1 MKIKDGL
8 RGRYMNLSG
17 QALDESFL
25 MDIAREHGTPL
36 YLFFKSKIIERYKI
50 FQEVSAKYFRD
61 FSVAY
66 SYKANRLY
74 DVCSTFKGLSAMAD
88 VLSDLEL
95 NVAEKVGLDPAM
107 IIFNSPYKTDEEI
120 RRSIEMGI
128 GSLNIDS
135 LEELKRVELLVER
148 ANSRLNVGIRIRPRI
163 PHLKAFA
170 LPAHFGLD
178 REDLLKAVAKIRENR
193 KLHFTQIHSHIGT
206 QITEL
211 NAFRQNAAFLDET
224 AAFLEERGI
233 EVPALNVGG
242 GYPLKETPSLLD
254 PHTPDLDDVMQ
265 EIRRGVKGKRHII
278 FEPGRFL
285 VGPAG
290 LMLTKVVSVKKDWN
304 GNQLVVVD
312 ASLYFINSASY
323 VSHRII
329 PVGVDGAGEETDVY
343 GSSCASI
350 DLIKAGADLPKLKE
364 GDLLAIMDCGAYSVF
379 LAPRFHRERP
389 KILFVDEKGLREVKE

>member
-1 MKIKDGL
+1 MRIKDGL
-8 RGRYMNLSG
+8 KGRCMNLSG
-17 QALDESFL
+17 LDESFL
-25 MDIAREHGTPL
+25 MDIAGEHGTPV
-36 YLFFKSKIIERYKI
+36 YLFFKSKIVERYKA
-50 FQEVSAKYFRD
+50 FQETAAKYFGD
-61 FSVAY
+61 FSIAY

-74 DVCSTFKGLSAMAD
+74 DVCSTFKELSAMAD

-95 NVAEKVGLDPAM
+95 DVAERVGLDPAM

-120 RRSIEMGI
+120 SRSIKMGI

-135 LEELKRVELLVER
+135 LEELKRVEFLVER
-148 ANSRLNVGIRIRPRI
+148 ANSGLNIGIRMRPKI
-163 PHLKAFA
+163 PPPKTFA

-178 REDLLKAVAKIRENR
+178 REDLLKAVAKIRGNK
-193 KLHFTQIHSHIGT
+193 KLFFTQIHSHVGT
-206 QITEL
+206 QISEL
-211 NAFRQNAAFLDET
+211 NVFRQNAAFLDET
-224 AAFLEERGI
+224 ADFLEEKGI

-242 GYPLKETPSLLD
+242 GYPLKETPGLLD
-254 PHTPDLDDVMQ
+254 PNTPDLDDVMQ
-265 EIRRGVKGKRHII
+265 EIRRGLRGKRHII

-312 ASLYFINSASY
+312 TSLYFVNSASY

-329 PVGVDGAGEETDVY
+329 PVGMGGAEEETDVY

-350 DLIKAGADLPKLKE
+350 DLIRAGVDLPKLKE

-379 LAPRFHRERP
+379 LAPDFHRKRP
-389 KILFVDEKGLREVKE
+389 KVLFVDEKGLREVRE

>member
-1 MKIKDGL
+1 MRIKDGL
-8 RGRYMNLSG
+8 KGRCMNLSG
-17 QALDESFL
+17 LDESFL
-25 MDIAREHGTPL
+25 MDIAREHGTPV

-50 FQEVSAKYFRD
+50 FQETAAKYFGD
-61 FSVAY
+61 FSIAY

-74 DVCSTFKGLSAMAD
+74 DVCSTFKELSAMAD

-95 NVAEKVGLDPAM
+95 DVAERVGLDPAM
-107 IIFNSPYKTDEEI
+107 IVFNSPYKTDEEI
-120 RRSIEMGI
+120 SRSIKMGI

-135 LEELKRVELLVER
+135 LEELKRVEFLVER
-148 ANSRLNVGIRIRPRI
+148 ATGLNIGIRIRPRI
-163 PHLKAFA
+163 PPPKTFA
-170 LPAHFGLD
+170 LTAHFGLD
-178 REDLLKAVAKIRENR
+178 REDLLKAVVKIRENK
-193 KLHFTQIHSHIGT
+193 KLFFTQIHSHVGT
-206 QITEL
+206 QISEP
-211 NAFRQNAAFLDET
+211 NVFRENAAFLDET
-224 AAFLEERGI
+224 ADFLEEKGI

-242 GYPLKETPSLLD
+242 GYPLKETPDLLN
-254 PHTPDLDDVMQ
+254 PNTPDLDDVMR
-265 EIRRGVKGKRHII
+265 EIRKGLRGKRHII

-312 ASLYFINSASY
+312 TSLYFVNSASY

-329 PVGVDGAGEETDVY
+329 PVGVGGAEEETDVY

-350 DLIKAGADLPKLKE
+350 DLIRAGVDLPKLKE

-379 LAPRFHRERP
+379 LAPDFHRKRP
-389 KILFVDEKGLREVKE
+389 KILFVDEKGLREVRE